1 MEQKIEA
8 INKRQYYSALD
19 ILKFTCALFIVLHHY
34 QMIFNLWF
42 EGRLNFNN
50 GYFYF
55 GFLVELFFMVS
66 GFLMENS
73 IQGKPYGDFG
83 TMFKNKYLRF
93 FPMCFLSVTVYTILQ
108 WIGKILSGEFFDNG
122 QIISF
127 WNYLISSLL
136 FSKGWG
142 INIYRPAN
150 SSLWYINILLIVY
163 IWHFVLNKLTI
174 KLKVPVVYFYIAMV
188 ILGLNIYEKELPYAF
203 FDNDCGIG
211 YITTFLGMILFHCAK
226 NFREVS
232 RKLSFIILAA
242 TAIIA
247 VILVKYGYWSIF
259 KEDQH
264 IFLIFVLYPPVLL
277 LLSTSKI
284 LNRESFS
291 GISKYLGKLSYEMY
305 VWHFPLLILMSI
317 LLYVT
322 KFPIVHGYKSMAVFE
337 IVVVAFAV
345 IVCKFVEPPLDR
357 LTARIKDGLKN
368 CNE

>member
-1 MEQKIEA
+1 M
-8 INKRQYYSALD
+8 
-19 ILKFTCALFIVLHHY
+19 
-34 QMIFNLWF
+34 
-42 EGRLNFNN
+42 
-50 GYFYF
+50 
-55 GFLVELFFMVS
+55 
-66 GFLMENS
+66 
-73 IQGKPYGDFG
+73 
-83 TMFKNKYLRF
+83 
-93 FPMCFLSVTVYTILQ
+93 
-108 WIGKILSGEFFDNG
+108 
-122 QIISF
+122 
-127 WNYLISSLL
+127 
-136 FSKGWG
+136 
-142 INIYRPAN
+142 
-150 SSLWYINILLIVY
+150 
-163 IWHFVLNKLTI
+163 LNKLAI
-174 KLKVPVVYFYIAMV
+174 KLKISVVYFYIAMV
-188 ILGLNIYEKELPYAF
+188 ILGLNLYGKELPYAF
-203 FDNDCGIG
+203 LDDDCGVG
-211 YITTFLGMILFHCAK
+211 YMTTFLGMILFHCAK